1 MKKLMTI
8 LLAVAIMGAL
18 FPSCKSGGDPKEDA
32 KTAASS
38 FLNSIK
44 DMDYTKAK
52 EFGTENTAQMLE
64 MMSSFT
70 SMMPDSVKEEAKKI
84 TFDISEVIVSEAGDA
99 ATVKFA
105 GSDAPGK
112 TEEIKLVLK
121 DKKWLVDMEVP
132 QAPQME
138 APAMEGTEMPAEPA
152 MPEPVK

>member
-1 MKKLMTI
+1 MKKIITI
-8 LLAVAIMGAL
+8 VLAVALMGAT
-18 FPSCKSGGDPKEDA
+18 FSSCKNGGDPKKDA
-32 KTAASS
+32 ETAASS

-52 EFGTENTAQMLE
+52 EFGTDNTAQMLE

-84 TFDISEVIVSEAGDA
+84 TFDISEVTISEAGDA

-105 GSDAPGK
+105 GSDAPDK
-112 TEEIKLVLK
+112 TEEIKLVK
-121 DKKWLVDMEVP
+121 QEDKWLVDMEVP

-138 APAMEGTEMPAEPA
+138 APAMEGTEMPAPA
-152 MPEPVK
+152 PTK